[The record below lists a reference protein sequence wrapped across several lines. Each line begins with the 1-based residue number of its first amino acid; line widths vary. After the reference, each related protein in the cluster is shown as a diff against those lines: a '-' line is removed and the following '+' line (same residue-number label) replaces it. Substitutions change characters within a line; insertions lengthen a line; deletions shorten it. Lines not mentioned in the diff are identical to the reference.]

1 MVLLRDKDSH
11 EALHPE
17 LPYYIPQ
24 YFKVVTMLVTAKVVL
39 VFIQLLISSFDK
51 SSLDTFYVLSMML
64 SVMYVVCNFKER
76 DFKVF

>member
-1 MVLLRDKDSH
+1 M
-11 EALHPE
+11 LHPE

-24 YFKVVTMLVTAKVVL
+24 YFKVVTMLVIAKVVL
-39 VFIQLLISSFDK
+39 VFIQLRISSFNK

-64 SVMYVVCNFKER
+64 SAMYVVCNFKER

>member
-1 MVLLRDKDSH
+1 M
-11 EALHPE
+11 LHPE

-24 YFKVVTMLVTAKVVL
+24 FFKVVTMLVIAKVVL
-39 VFIQLLISSFDK
+39 VFIQLRISSFNK

-64 SVMYVVCNFKER
+64 SAMYVVCNFKER

>member
-1 MVLLRDKDSH
+1 M
-11 EALHPE
+11 LHPE

-24 YFKVVTMLVTAKVVL
+24 YFKVVTMLVIAKVVL
-39 VFIQLLISSFDK
+39 VFIQLLISSFNK

-64 SVMYVVCNFKER
+64 SAMYVVCNFKER

>member
-1 MVLLRDKDSH
+1 
-11 EALHPE
+11 
-17 LPYYIPQ
+17 
-24 YFKVVTMLVTAKVVL
+24 MLVTAKVVL